1 MHKLA
6 TAFLISSV
14 ALAADESLP
23 KAETILDHF
32 VEVTGGK
39 AAYEKRHNQVEHGT
53 LELTGKGIKGVIT
66 IYQAGPNKDLAV
78 IEIEGIGKIESGGNG
93 EVAWEKSVLQGA
105 RIKQGQEK
113 ADALRDATFNAPLH
127 WRELYAMAETTG
139 TAAVDSHECYKVV
152 LTPKEGKP
160 ITQYYD
166 KQSGLLL
173 KSTTVR
179 TTPMGDIAAEVL
191 LDDYQK
197 EGDMLSPHKVINK
210 AAGQE
215 FQVRITSTEVNV
227 DLPKDRFD
235 LPDDIRAL
243 LSKSIERLPIDH
255 ALPEVPYSR
264 SRISATLS
272 AGGKFTVYMSGK
284 PLASETYTLE
294 NSDGKLQL
302 DGSGSA
308 SLGTIKIDIEQF
320 KVVADDKYNLISAN
334 AKAKLGTIPMI
345 VDTTF
350 ADGKAKNEINTG
362 QGPKAK
368 EDTVH
373 PDAIVVNENLPLYP
387 WSVLALRTSF
397 ETRDP
402 QTFPVYIIGKQEV
415 TGQVTY
421 KGRESVEFAG
431 KTADLH
437 HITASGTLPSGTPIS
452 LDFWTDDNHKLIK
465 LVVPS
470 QHVEAY
476 QDGYEPKPGPPKP
489 APTDSTKQKNQ

>member
-1 MHKLA
+1 MHKFA
-6 TAFLISSV
+6 TAFLISS
-14 ALAADESLP
+14 AALLAADEALP

-39 AAYEKRHNQVEHGT
+39 AAYQKRHNQVEHGT

-66 IYQAGPNKDLAV
+66 IYQAAPNKDLAV
-78 IEIEGIGKIESGGNG
+78 IEIEGIGKIESGSDGS
-93 EVAWEKSVLQGA
+93 VTWEKSVLQGA
-105 RIKQGQEK
+105 RIKQGQER

-127 WRELYAMAETTG
+127 WRELYATAETTG
-139 TAAVDSHECYKVV
+139 TGAVDTHECYKVV

-166 KQSGLLL
+166 KQSGLLF

-215 FQVRITSTEVNV
+215 FQVRITSTEVNA
-227 DLPKDRFD
+227 DLPNSRFD
-235 LPDDIRAL
+235 LPDDIKAL
-243 LSKSIERLPIDH
+243 LQKSDQPT
-255 ALPEVPYSR
+255 AKATPTVT
-264 SRISATLS
+264 SAP
-272 AGGKFTVYMSGK
+272 AAGGGKFTVYMSGK
-284 PLASETYTLE
+284 PLASETYALE
-294 NSDGKLQL
+294 KSDGKLQL

-308 SLGTIKIDIEQF
+308 SLGTIKVDIEQF
-320 KVVADDKYNLISAN
+320 KVVSDQKYNLISAN
-334 AKAKLGTIPMI
+334 AKAKLGNIPMI

-350 ADGKAKNEINTG
+350 ADGKANNQINTG
-362 QGPKAK
+362 QGPKLK
-368 EDTVH
+368 EDSVH

-387 WSVLALRTSF
+387 WTMLALRASF
-397 ETRDP
+397 ETSEP
-402 QTFPVYIIGKQEV
+402 QEFHIYIIGKSEV
-415 TGQVTY
+415 TGNVVY
-421 KGRESVEFAG
+421 KGRESVEFGG
-431 KTADLH
+431 KTTELH

-465 LVVPS
+465 LAVPS

-476 QDGYEPKPGPPKP
+476 QEGYEPKPEPPKP
-489 APTDSTKQKNQ
+489 APADSTKPKN

>member
-1 MHKLA
+1 MRKLA

-14 ALAADESLP
+14 ALVAADESLP

-39 AAYEKRHNQVEHGT
+39 TAYEKRHNQVEHGT

-66 IYQAGPNKDLAV
+66 IYQAAPNKDLAV
-78 IEIEGIGKIESGGNG
+78 IEIEGIGKIESGSDGS
-93 EVAWEKSVLQGA
+93 VPWEKSVLQGA

-127 WRELYAMAETTG
+127 WRDLYATAETAG

-160 ITQYYD
+160 VTQYYD

-227 DLPKDRFD
+227 EVPNSRFD
-235 LPDDIRAL
+235 LPDEIKAL
-243 LSKSIERLPIDH
+243 LQKSAQP
-255 ALPEVPYSR
+255 AAKAAPVTSTPASG
-264 SRISATLS
+264 
-272 AGGKFTVYMSGK
+272 GGKFTVYMSGK

-294 NSDGKLQL
+294 KSEGKLQL
-302 DGSGSA
+302 DGSGTA
-308 SLGTIKIDIEQF
+308 NLGTIKIDIEQF

-362 QGPKAK
+362 QGPKTK

-437 HITASGTLPSGTPIS
+437 HITASGTLPSGAPIS
-452 LDFWTDDNHKLIK
+452 LDFWVDDNHKLIK
-465 LVVPS
+465 LAVPS

-476 QDGYEPKPGPPKP
+476 QQGYEPKPEPPKP
-489 APTDSTKQKNQ
+489 AQTDPTKPKQ